1 MKMDRKTILWNV
13 FACLASHQRKSRI
26 QSCMYGSC
34 CAGLESVNTEKGHI
48 ECVCDK
54 GDAREVEAEAHVKQ
68 TKIETRRRRL
78 PHGAAPGDLGL
89 LRVLAPRR
97 SVGSEIHRT
106 WSSL

>member
-1 MKMDRKTILWNV
+1 MCLRAWHRNNESPGYKV
-13 FACLASHQRKSRI
+13 ACTALAVPV
-26 QSCMYGSC
+26 
-34 CAGLESVNTEKGHI
+34 LVNTEKGHI

-54 GDAREVEAEAHVKQ
+54 GDAREVEAEPHVKQ

-89 LRVLAPRR
+89 LQVLAPRR